1 MYSEAQFN
9 EIYVAHYP
17 KVFRLCKGYFNGDE
31 GHASDATQEV
41 FIKVW
46 QKLDQFRQESA
57 IGTWIY
63 TITVNTCLLH
73 LRKPSF
79 KKEIKT
85 ETLPERAAES
95 YQTIE
100 EDRLKKMYACI
111 QRLDETGKMIILMVL
126 EGVDYE
132 AIAKVMGIS
141 EDTLRVKIH
150 RIKKSLS
157 NCVQ

>member
-1 MYSEAQFN
+1 MYTEAQFN
-9 EIYVAHYP
+9 DIYAAHYP

-31 GHASDATQEV
+31 AHASDATQEV

-73 LRKPSF
+73 LRKPSL

-85 ETLPERAAES
+85 ASVPESAAET
-95 YQTIE
+95 YQPQE
-100 EDRLKKMYACI
+100 EERLKKMYACI
-111 QRLDETGKMIILMVL
+111 QRLDESGKMIILMVL
-126 EGVDYE
+126 EGVAY
-132 AIAKVMGIS
+132 ASIAQVMGIS
-141 EDTLRVKIH
+141 EETLRVKIH